1 MYPSIHSENTQLETN
16 KQTAQATVGSCGT
29 TQPSLYKYH
38 LKLAKPNDGSGIDV
52 TTYKGHSTIS
62 YSDNKSASWRTFC
75 SGNRQ
80 ESEMEKSLNIQEVF
94 QQGDAARRRWI
105 RTDGSWMV
113 LSKL

>member
-52 TTYKGHSTIS
+52 TTYKGHSTIVAATIKAQAGGLS
-62 YSDNKSASWRTFC
+62 VAEIVKRAKWKRASTFKKFSNKETPHEGDGFART
-75 SGNRQ
+75 
-80 ESEMEKSLNIQEVF
+80 
-94 QQGDAARRRWI
+94 
-105 RTDGSWMV
+105 V
-113 LSKL
+113 LG